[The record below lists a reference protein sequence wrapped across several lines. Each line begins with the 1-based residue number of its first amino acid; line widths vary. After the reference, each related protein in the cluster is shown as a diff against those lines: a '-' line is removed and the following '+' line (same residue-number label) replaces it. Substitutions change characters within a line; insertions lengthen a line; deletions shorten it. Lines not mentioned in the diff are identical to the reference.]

1 MKLKFT
7 FEIDAPV
14 ESVWNSIADWRSQ
27 GDWMLA
33 TRVDLVEDRSGV
45 GTKIAA
51 FTGAVP
57 SRGWL
62 GIWDLMEVTRWE
74 PPHRC
79 DVIHYGKWLRG
90 VGHFELTVI
99 GPVQTRFTWSEE
111 LTGVLASLLKPGL
124 AVGVWLS
131 LHRFARQVRGRHP

>member
-7 FEIDAPV
+7 FELDAPI
-14 ESVWNSIADWRSQ
+14 ESVWRAIANWSAQ
-27 GDWMLA
+27 GEWMLA
-33 TRVDLVEDRSGV
+33 TRVDVVEEREGV

-51 FTGAVP
+51 FTGVAP

-74 PPHRC
+74 PPNRC

-90 VGHFELTVI
+90 VGVFELTAI
-99 GPVQTRFTWSEE
+99 NPVQTRFTWSEE
-111 LTGVLASLLKPGL
+111 LSGAVASALKPVLAL
-124 AVGVWLS
+124 GVWLS
-131 LHRFARQVRGRHP
+131 LHRFARQVRRLHP